1 MCDCRWFSS
10 ASGLSGYRTDTD
22 AGPFLGRRR
31 LASVTSAGPLPKPTI
46 EELTPVAENT
56 ESTPEE
62 TAMNADAVLSLQET
76 QSEEDEVQAHWSSL
90 SIFTGN
96 CGSAQ

>member
-1 MCDCRWFSS
+1 MVFIGVRPEGIPD
-10 ASGLSGYRTDTD
+10 GYRCWTVPGAAAPSFGDV
-22 AGPFLGRRR
+22 GRTAAETNDRG
-31 LASVTSAGPLPKPTI
+31 AD
-46 EELTPVAENT
+46 PVAENT